1 MQQKSIWPHKIIKPK
16 KYKIFIKFCGK
27 KDPVKDLYKY
37 TFPAEKMETLN
48 EWDICFCLL
57 MYFCIYMNTT
67 IYQKIFLYLHV
78 MLLNINYVIHFVNN
92 ENLINKAFSIYYHHY
107 HFLISLMCIY

>member
-16 KYKIFIKFCGK
+16 KYKILIKFCGK

-57 MYFCIYMNTT
+57 MYFSIYMNTT
-67 IYQKIFLYLHV
+67 IYQNIFLYLHV
-78 MLLNINYVIHFVNN
+78 MLLNINMSFI
-92 ENLINKAFSIYYHHY
+92 L
-107 HFLISLMCIY
+107 